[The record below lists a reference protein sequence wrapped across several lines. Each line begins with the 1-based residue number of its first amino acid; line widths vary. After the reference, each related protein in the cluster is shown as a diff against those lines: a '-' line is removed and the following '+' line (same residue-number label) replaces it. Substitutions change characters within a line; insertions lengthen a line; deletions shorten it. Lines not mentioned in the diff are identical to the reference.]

1 MNLKNIQVSKIETR
15 DESMQVSKIEASKT
29 RHMVFIKAT
38 LKISISL
45 FLNNRN
51 PVLVKFSYDALSRKY
66 NFKF

>member
-15 DESMQVSKIEASKT
+15 DKSMQVSKIEASKT
-29 RHMVFIKAT
+29 RHMVFIIAT

-45 FLNNRN
+45 FLNDRN

-66 NFKF
+66 NFNF